1 MSATIRERL
10 KAALEA
16 KGWTQGPSQ
25 GGYWTLT
32 HPERNFKWFLG
43 QAGALRKGRS
53 PSASRSA
60 TDSPYYKALLA
71 TEPQPGWASIPQLGD
86 PA

>member
-1 MSATIRERL
+1 MTIRERL
-10 KAALEA
+10 VAALVA
-16 KGWTQGPSQ
+16 KGWVLGPSQ
-25 GGYWTLT
+25 SGYWVMTR
-32 HPERNFKWFLG
+32 PDRNFKWFLG

-53 PSASRSA
+53 PSSSRSA

-71 TEPQPGWASIPQLGD
+71 GPSAEKFAAIPPLGD